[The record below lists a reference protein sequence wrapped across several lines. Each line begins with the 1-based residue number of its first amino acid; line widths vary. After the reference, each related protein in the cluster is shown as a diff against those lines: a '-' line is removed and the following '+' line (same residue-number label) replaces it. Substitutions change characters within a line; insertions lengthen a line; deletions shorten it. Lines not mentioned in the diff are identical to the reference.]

1 MVVPGVVMQLFDTN
15 FTSLDWCIVV
25 AYLLISIFV
34 GIWANRYVGNI
45 AGYLVAGRT
54 LRIRLALATMTGTE
68 IGLVTVMY
76 SAELG
81 FTQQYASLYLALYE
95 LVILLFIGLTGVVV
109 YRLRQSKVL
118 TIPEYYERRYSRG
131 VRVLGGVMMVLS
143 GVLNMGLFLKAGAL
157 FLVSVT
163 GFTEPEW
170 LQQFMVDAFD
180 YHEPVGLKLIM
191 TGLLLLV
198 LFYTVLGG
206 MISVVITDLIQ
217 FVILGTG
224 MVIVTLFVAG
234 EIGIDGFSEVVT
246 VQNGYFD
253 PTSTDNPSTVK
264 SDDGIGPV
272 TLTAQFVVLVVALM
286 LWPTGASRTLA
297 VKTPEIAR
305 KLYLCSTIPF
315 LARRSLPVLW
325 GIGAFAFFHSHP
337 ELNSQ
342 FQAAI
347 QAGGDVNT
355 QAAMPL
361 FLAKIIPSGLLGL
374 VTAGMVAAFMSTHD
388 SYLLCWSGVITQDVV
403 APLMKKEL
411 TNRQRILITRVAI
424 IATGIMLLIWGLWYE
439 VSSDLWQYMAVTGTV
454 YLAGVFPVVVGG
466 LYWSRSS
473 SAGAY
478 IALLGGLTGIL
489 GLDPCVN
496 FLNAQLLDIGT
507 GITLGGNV
515 MMLMT
520 FAFSL
525 LGFVT
530 GSLLF
535 PDNRPN
541 DSQPASDGGVN
552 Q

>member
-535 PDNRPN
+535 PDNRLN
-541 DSQPASDGGVN
+541 DSQPAPDGGVN

>member
-1 MVVPGVVMQLFDTN
+1 MQLFDTN

-515 MMLMT
+515 MMLMA

-541 DSQPASDGGVN
+541 DSQPAPDEGEN

>member
-1 MVVPGVVMQLFDTN
+1 MQLFDTN

>member
-1 MVVPGVVMQLFDTN
+1 MQLFDTN

-253 PTSTDNPSTVK
+253 PTSTDNPSTMK

-403 APLMKKEL
+403 APLLKKEL

-424 IATGIMLLIWGLWYE
+424 IATGLMLLIWGLWYE

-478 IALLGGLTGIL
+478 IALFGGLTGIL

-541 DSQPASDGGVN
+541 DSQPAPDEGEN

>member
-1 MVVPGVVMQLFDTN
+1 MQLFDTN

-541 DSQPASDGGVN
+541 DSQPAPDGGVN

>member
-1 MVVPGVVMQLFDTN
+1 MQLFETN
-15 FTSLDWCIVV
+15 FTSLDWGIIV
-25 AYLLISIFV
+25 AYLVISIVV

-95 LVILLFIGLTGVVV
+95 LLILLVIGLTGVVV
-109 YRLRQSKVL
+109 YRLRESRVL
-118 TIPEYYERRYSRG
+118 TIPEFYEKRYSRG
-131 VRVLGGVMMVLS
+131 VRVLGGVTMVMS

-163 GFTEPEW
+163 GFTEPDW
-170 LQQFMVDAFD
+170 LQQVMVGTFD

-191 TGLLLLV
+191 TSLLLLV

-224 MVIVTLFVAG
+224 MVIVTLFVVG
-234 EIGIDGFSEVVT
+234 EVGIDGFSEVVT

-253 PTSTDNPSTVK
+253 PTSIDNPSTAK
-264 SDDGIGPV
+264 PDDGIGPV

-286 LWPTGASRTLA
+286 LWPTGVSRTLA

-305 KLYLCSTIPF
+305 QLYLCSTIPF

-337 ELNSQ
+337 VLNEQ

-347 QAGGDVNT
+347 ASDGHINT

-361 FLAKIIPSGLLGL
+361 FLAKIIPSGLLGI
-374 VTAGMVAAFMSTHD
+374 VTAGMIAAFMSTHD

-403 APLMKKEL
+403 APLMKNEL
-411 TNRQRILITRVAI
+411 TNKQRILITRVAI
-424 IATGIMLLIWGLWYE
+424 VATGIMLLTWGLWYE
-439 VSSDLWQYMAVTGTV
+439 VSSNLWQYMAITGTV
-454 YLAGVFPVVVGG
+454 YLAGVFPVVIGG

-473 SAGAY
+473 STGAY

-489 GLDPCVN
+489 GLDPCVK
-496 FLNAQLLDIGT
+496 FLNSQLATIATRVIRIRCL
-507 GITLGGNV
+507 
-515 MMLMT
+515 
-520 FAFSL
+520 
-525 LGFVT
+525 FVSSFFIS
-530 GSLLF
+530 G
-535 PDNRPN
+535 
-541 DSQPASDGGVN
+541 
-552 Q
+552 

>member
-1 MVVPGVVMQLFDTN
+1 MQLFDTN

-454 YLAGVFPVVVGG
+454 YLAGVLPVVVGG